1 MDKIERIE
9 GISDEVNYV
18 FEISSLVYVWGELE
32 KVIPDF
38 PELIEKCWIEH
49 YREGRK
55 QSDRTFFLKYGVRV
69 FNPIINRTLKR
80 SPDYRFS
87 FDEIMKIALKD
98 SIRKNQGLHQH
109 LRKIKLA
116 NAMTSPE
123 NEADL

>member
-1 MDKIERIE
+1 MDKIEKIE

-38 PELIEKCWIEH
+38 AQLVEKCWIEH
-49 YREGRK
+49 YRDGRK

-80 SPDYRFS
+80 HPDYLFS
-87 FDEIMKIALKD
+87 FDGIMRHALKD
-98 SIRKNQGLHQH
+98 AIRKNQGLHEY
-109 LRKIKLA
+109 LRKMKSA
-116 NAMTSPE
+116 NVMESEPK
-123 NEADL
+123 NR